1 MRATSSQTGH
11 VVAVGSAAVEQPLPI
26 TGTKEVRMDPV
37 ASAIPA
43 TATGSDLPAVNGDG
57 FLHLIERLSIDERID
72 PVKLGLIFDLKRGLE
87 ADRAKIEYQQAFA
100 AMSEKLPVI
109 TKKGAIKNKAGQ
121 VQSKYA
127 RYEDIQRV
135 IKPILREFGFTLNH
149 EQTPDNSAEMVLTT
163 FLIHRGGHSQ
173 RSTFR
178 AKADE
183 SGSKNDVQGL
193 GSIASYAKRYNV
205 SALLDL
211 ETHGED
217 DDATA
222 ARASQVPPGFDEFL
236 AALDKA
242 AGNGIAVLNA
252 AWSCSENIHKNFILV
267 KDWEAIK
274 AKAKAS
280 DKAAAD
286 ADAGKAV
293 SGRA

>member
-1 MRATSSQTGH
+1 MPATD
-11 VVAVGSAAVEQPLPI
+11 VLPL
-26 TGTKEVRMDPV
+26 GTKEVELH
-37 ASAIPA
+37 PA
-43 TATGSDLPAVNGDG
+43 TPAALPATTGGDG
-57 FLHLIERLSIDERID
+57 FLQLIERLSIDDRID

-109 TKKGAIKNKAGQ
+109 TKKGAIKNREGK

-173 RSTFR
+173 KSTFR

-205 SALLDL
+205 TALLDL
-211 ETHGED
+211 ETQGED

-222 ARASQVPPGFDEFL
+222 ARASQVPEGFDKWL
-236 AALDKA
+236 AGLDKA
-242 AGNGIAVLNA
+242 AENGVTALNA
-252 AWSCSENIHKNFILV
+252 AWACSENICKNFILV
-267 KDWEAIK
+267 KDWETIK
-274 AKAKAS
+274 AKAKAA
-280 DKAAAD
+280 K
-286 ADAGKAV
+286 
-293 SGRA
+293 RA